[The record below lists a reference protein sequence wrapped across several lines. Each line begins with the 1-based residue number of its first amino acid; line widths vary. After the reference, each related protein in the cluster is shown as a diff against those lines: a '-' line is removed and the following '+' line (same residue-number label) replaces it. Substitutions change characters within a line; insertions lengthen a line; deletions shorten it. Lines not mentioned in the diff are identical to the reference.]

1 MKQTT
6 QNYKGFHNW
15 SLAFQTNKEA
25 TEGLASNSCSHQS
38 PTGRQKWRRG
48 DGRLWRM
55 KITQIPALQA
65 NRHKTPLP
73 DNQRVH
79 TMLTW
84 LAQRGTS
91 SQGQLRQPSLK
102 KKIKDIKLKQ
112 QDIILMWNAK
122 STEIGHQTWYR
133 TSSDVTQSLH
143 QCILNNWYFKFGSHL
158 AASK

>member
-55 KITQIPALQA
+55 RITQIPALQA

-91 SQGQLRQPSLK
+91 SQGRLRQPSLTK
-102 KKIKDIKLKQ
+102 KTNKRYKIKTARHHSHVECQI
-112 QDIILMWNAK
+112 
-122 STEIGHQTWYR
+122 YR
-133 TSSDVTQSLH
+133 NWTSNLIQNFLGRDTITSSMYL
-143 QCILNNWYFKFGSHL
+143 K
-158 AASK
+158 